1 MASNKEAIQE
11 HGDAKLEDILKSIRG
26 IIDNQ
31 AQTNPQMDKSA
42 EIELLDKI
50 EGRSMADEAEV
61 ALELDEVSEDYS
73 FDDYEEENVLELTR
87 TLSLD
92 KIEENDSLLSESTKN
107 QTMAEFDR
115 FAKTA
120 QNANY
125 QDKDDSLDGMVNNL
139 MRPLVKEWLDSN
151 LPRIVEK
158 VVAEEIR
165 KMVPKS

>member
-1 MASNKEAIQE
+1 MSNKEAIQE

-31 AQTNPQMDKSA
+31 SQVHPRVDKSA
-42 EIELLDKI
+42 EIELLNKI
-50 EGRSMADEAEV
+50 EGHSMADEAEV
-61 ALELDEVSEDYS
+61 ALELDEISEDYS
-73 FDDYEEENVLELTR
+73 FEDHEDESILELTR

-92 KIEENDSLLSESTKN
+92 AIEDESSLISDSTKR
-107 QTMAEFDR
+107 QTKVEFDR

-120 QNANY
+120 QKASY
-125 QDKDDSLDGMVNNL
+125 QNKDDSLDGMVNKL